1 MKCVVYNTVVVALD
15 GAKKS
20 LDDWINLKTMTFK
33 WKGEKTIH
41 FVQMKLH
48 KTRKE
53 QNISI
58 SASSSKAGF
67 LRQMELQKLLIEKK
81 DLETASKTYKHRS
94 TQTV

>member
-20 LDDWINLKTMTFK
+20 LDDSINLKTMTFK

-53 QNISI
+53 PNISI
-58 SASSSKAGF
+58 NASSSKAGF
-67 LRQMELQKLLIEKK
+67 FTANGIAKTADRKEGFGDGIK
-81 DLETASKTYKHRS
+81 DL
-94 TQTV
+94 